1 MIWKVVMDKALSQ
14 SLEDYLEAIYII
26 SLDNKVVRVKEVAG
40 FLDVRTPSVVDAV
53 GKLTENGLVYHEKY
67 GYLDLSDEGN
77 KLARKI
83 HLKHEKIYKFFKDV
97 LIVSDEVSKKDAC
110 KIEHY
115 ISKETMDHMIGFI
128 KFIESCPD
136 GYPEWLKHFK
146 YFLKH
151 GKRPQECRRK

>member
-40 FLDVRTPSVVDAV
+40 FLDVKTPSVVDAV
-53 GKLTENGLVYHEKY
+53 GKLTENGLVNHEKY

-151 GKRPQECRRK
+151 GKRPEECRRK